1 MNVNNVIF
9 EIFRTDVPS
18 FSDGVYKCPW
28 INGCKVKATAAGN
41 LSVRYAGDADG
52 VYRVLAVPGTN
63 TWDLPDRIIEIRD
76 HSDTTLDLANV
87 LVGTGF
93 TD

>member
-9 EIFRTDVPS
+9 EIYRTDIPS
-18 FSDGVYKCPW
+18 FSADVYKCPW
-28 INGCKVKATAAGN
+28 KHGCKVKSSAAGN
-41 LSVRYAGDADG
+41 LSVRYAGDDEG

-76 HSDTTLDLANV
+76 HADTTLALANV

-93 TD
+93 SD

>member
-1 MNVNNVIF
+1 MNVNKVIF
-9 EIFRTDVPS
+9 EICQTDAPS
-18 FSDGVYKCPW
+18 FSGGIYKCPW

-41 LSVRYAGDADG
+41 LSVRYVGDAVG

-76 HSDTTLDLANV
+76 HVDTTLDLATV
-87 LVGTGF
+87 IVGTGF
-93 TD
+93 SD